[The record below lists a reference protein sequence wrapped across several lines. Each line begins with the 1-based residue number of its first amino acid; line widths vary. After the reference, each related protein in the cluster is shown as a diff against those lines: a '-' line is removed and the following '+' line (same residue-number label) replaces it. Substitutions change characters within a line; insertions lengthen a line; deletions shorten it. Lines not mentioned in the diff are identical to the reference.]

1 MKILFCVEFYYPSIG
16 GAQEVVR
23 QIAERMASSGHEVS
37 VATTRIASR
46 KSLSHNGVS
55 LVEFSVAGNNS
66 SGLRGE
72 VDRYREFLSQS
83 KFDVVMFYAAQQ
95 WTFDAAWPVMLQ
107 ISACKVLVPCG
118 YSRLYE
124 TSYKT
129 YFKEL
134 PAVLKHMDAIVY
146 HAETYRDVE
155 FGKLHHL
162 GKETFI
168 PNGADMGEFSVA
180 GDSGFQ
186 RSIGADESTL
196 ILLTVGSLT
205 GTKGHLELAQAF
217 AKVDFGE
224 RKSILIL
231 NANDNEISGQPRT
244 IPRLFFALLR
254 DYGLQYAFRHCVK
267 VMLHRCGVRVG
278 KAIKVVSVHDWA
290 DRINR
295 EQGRTKRVIVIDFPR
310 NRLIQAYLNADL
322 FVFASNI
329 EYSPLVLFE
338 ACAAGLAF

>member
-1 MKILFCVEFYYPSIG
+1 
-16 GAQEVVR
+16 
-23 QIAERMASSGHEVS
+23 
-37 VATTRIASR
+37 
-46 KSLSHNGVS
+46 
-55 LVEFSVAGNNS
+55 
-66 SGLRGE
+66 
-72 VDRYREFLSQS
+72 
-83 KFDVVMFYAAQQ
+83 
-95 WTFDAAWPVMLQ
+95 
-107 ISACKVLVPCG
+107 
-118 YSRLYE
+118 
-124 TSYKT
+124 
-129 YFKEL
+129 
-134 PAVLKHMDAIVY
+134 
-146 HAETYRDVE
+146 
-155 FGKLHHL
+155 
-162 GKETFI
+162 
-168 PNGADMGEFSVA
+168 
-180 GDSGFQ
+180 
-186 RSIGADESTL
+186 
-196 ILLTVGSLT
+196 LLTVGSLT

-217 AKVDFGE
+217 ANADFGE

-338 ACAAGLAF
+338 ACAAGLPFLSVPVGNAAEIAAWTGGGEICEAPADQCGYTRVSPEVLRRRIEELAGDADKLARLGRNGLASSRQRYNWDVIAKTYENLFDRLVAASRCRPAERAVGV